1 MDEAASSRT
10 TKIERASAEPA
21 PACILVI
28 FGATGD
34 LTHRLLAPALYNL
47 ARWKLLPE
55 DFAIVAVGRTGQ
67 DSDAFRN
74 GLTAAVIK
82 YTQSRSVAS
91 ASEPFDAAAWSRVA
105 DRLDYLRG
113 DLEDPQTYKAL
124 ADRIA
129 GSRIGQGGQ
138 GGVLFYLA
146 TAPALFEIIVRN
158 LGASELLRQVGSA
171 WRRVIIEKPFGHDL
185 GSAQALNRA
194 ILKVVNEDQIYRI
207 DHFLG
212 KETVQNIMAFRFGN
226 SFFEPI
232 WNRDHIDHVQITVA
246 ETVGVEKRGRF
257 YERIGALRDMVPNHL
272 FQLFTLTAMEPP
284 SSFGA
289 DAVRNRKQ
297 DVLTATRALSHD
309 EVLAATVRAQYVS
322 GTIHG
327 EARRA
332 YRDEPDVDPSSAT
345 ETFAALRLSVDNW
358 RWAGVPFFLRTGKA
372 MSRRKTEIAIRF
384 KQAPLS
390 LFRGTAVSECIPNWL
405 VMQIQPEEGISL
417 HLGAKIPGPVVQ
429 LSPVDM
435 SFSYA
440 DHFQIQASTGYETLV
455 YDAMVGDATLYQRA
469 DNIEAGWSIVQPI
482 LDVWENGG
490 TPMASYPAGSAG
502 PEEAEQL
509 IASLRCR
516 WRPL

>member
-67 DSDAFRN
+67 
-74 GLTAAVIK
+74 GLRRVPERPHGRGHQVHTIQERCVRVG
-82 YTQSRSVAS
+82 TVRRCCLEPRRQSSRLSQGRPRRSSNV
-91 ASEPFDAAAWSRVA
+91 
-105 DRLDYLRG
+105 
-113 DLEDPQTYKAL
+113 Q
-124 ADRIA
+124 
-129 GSRIGQGGQ
+129 GSRRPDRRKSNWAGRPGRRP
-138 GGVLFYLA
+138 LLSRDC
-146 TAPALFEIIVRN
+146 PRIVRDHRPK
-158 LGASELLRQVGSA
+158 S
-171 WRRVIIEKPFGHDL
+171 RRVRT
-185 GSAQALNRA
+185 A
-194 ILKVVNEDQIYRI
+194 
-207 DHFLG
+207 
-212 KETVQNIMAFRFGN
+212 
-226 SFFEPI
+226 
-232 WNRDHIDHVQITVA
+232 VA

-358 RWAGVPFFLRTGKA
+358 RWAGVPFSSGPAKPCRAAKRK
-372 MSRRKTEIAIRF
+372 SR
-384 KQAPLS
+384 S
-390 LFRGTAVSECIPNWL
+390 
-405 VMQIQPEEGISL
+405 
-417 HLGAKIPGPVVQ
+417 
-429 LSPVDM
+429 
-435 SFSYA
+435 
-440 DHFQIQASTGYETLV
+440 ASN
-455 YDAMVGDATLYQRA
+455 RR
-469 DNIEAGWSIVQPI
+469 
-482 LDVWENGG
+482 
-490 TPMASYPAGSAG
+490 
-502 PEEAEQL
+502 
-509 IASLRCR
+509 RCR
-516 WRPL
+516 CSGERP